1 MFTDPT
7 AASAGEIAAAI
18 RARTVSAVEVLAAY
32 LTQIDRWNPT
42 LNAIVTLDADG
53 ARRRAVAADLAL
65 ARGVWWGPL
74 HGVPVTLK
82 DGHST
87 AGLRTTAGYPP
98 LADYIPAQDGT
109 VAARL
114 RAAGA
119 VLLGKTHV
127 PPLLLDIQ
135 TDNALFGRT
144 NNPWNPERTPGGS
157 SGGAAAALAA
167 GLTALDVGSDF
178 AGSIRIPAH
187 FCGLFGLKPTEGR
200 VPLTGH
206 IPDLPDAPRAQR
218 ILWSIGPLAR
228 SGADLDLALRVLAGP
243 DGRDADVPPVPVDDP
258 PLLALR
264 DLRIAWTPGLPDLPV
279 AAAIQ
284 AALHDLATRLAGA
297 GARVAET
304 LPAVD
309 LAAQGRLRNDLAKLL
324 LTAFDPPGDRPAPT
338 LAAYFTALH
347 ARDAAIATWE
357 AFFSAW
363 DVLLCPVTLVTAFP
377 HAPPGSAVLVDGIAA
392 PSWQLLAHCALV
404 NLTGQPVV
412 VIPVGVDPAGLP
424 VGIQIVARRWGEA
437 RLLAIAAAI
446 SALVGPL
453 GRPPALTPN
462 PPPPTP
468 SP

>member
-7 AASAGEIAAAI
+7 AASAGELAAAI
-18 RARTVSAVEVLAAY
+18 RARTVSAVEVLDAY
-32 LTQIDRWNPT
+32 LAQIDRWNPT

-53 ARRRAVAADLAL
+53 AQRRAAAADAAW
-65 ARGVWWGPL
+65 ARGEWWGPL

-87 AGLRTTAGYPP
+87 AGMRTTAGYPP
-98 LADYIPAQDGT
+98 LAHYIPAQDGT

-119 VLLGKTHV
+119 VLLGKTNV

-144 NNPWNPERTPGGS
+144 NNPWNPQRTPGGS

-206 IPDLPDAPRAQR
+206 IPDVPGTPRAQR

-228 SGADLDLALRVLAGP
+228 SVTDLALALRVLAGP
-243 DGRDADVPPVPVDDP
+243 DGYDPDVPPVPVDDVP
-258 PLLALR
+258 PVALR
-264 DLRIAWTPGLPDLPV
+264 DLRIAWSPAFPDLPV

-284 AALHDLATRLAGA
+284 AALTDLATRLAAA

-304 LPAVD
+304 LPVVD
-309 LAAQGRLRNDLAKLL
+309 ITAQGRLRNDLAKLL
-324 LTAFDPPGDRPAPT
+324 LTAFNLSDDRPAPT

-347 ARDAAIATWE
+347 ARDRAIAAWE
-357 AFFSAW
+357 AFFSDW

-377 HAPPGSAVLVDGIAA
+377 HAPPGSAVLVDGVAA
-392 PSWQLLAHCALV
+392 PGWQLLAHCALF

-412 VIPVGVDPAGLP
+412 VIPVGLDPDGLP
-424 VGIQIVARRWGEA
+424 IGIQIVARRWGEA

-453 GRPPALTPN
+453 GRPP
-462 PPPPTP
+462 PPAR
-468 SP
+468 S

>member
-1 MFTDPT
+1 VFTDPT
-7 AASAGEIAAAI
+7 TASAGELAAAI
-18 RARTVSAVEVLAAY
+18 RAHTVSAVEVLDAY
-32 LTQIDRWNPT
+32 LAQIDRWNPT

-53 ARRRAVAADLAL
+53 ARRRAVAADVAL
-65 ARGVWWGPL
+65 AHGVWWGPL

-119 VLLGKTHV
+119 VLLGKTNV

-144 NNPWNPERTPGGS
+144 NNPWNPARTPGGS

-167 GLTALDVGSDF
+167 GMTALDVGSDF

-206 IPDLPDAPRAQR
+206 IADLPGAPVAPRL
-218 ILWSIGPLAR
+218 LWSIGPLAR
-228 SGADLDLALRVLAGP
+228 SVADLDLALRVLAGP
-243 DGRDADVPPVPVDDP
+243 DGRDTDVPPVPVEDP

-264 DLRIAWTPGLPDLPV
+264 DLRIAWTPGLPGLPV

-297 GARVAET
+297 GARVAAT
-304 LPAVD
+304 LPAAD
-309 LAAQGRLRNDLAKLL
+309 LAAQGRLRTDLAKLL
-324 LTAFDPPGDRPAPT
+324 LTAFDPPGARPAPT

-347 ARDAAIATWE
+347 ARDAAITAWE
-357 AFFSAW
+357 AFFTAW

-377 HAPPGSAVLVDGIAA
+377 HAPPGSAVLVDGILA
-392 PSWQLLAHCALV
+392 PGWQLLAHCALF

-424 VGIQIVARRWGEA
+424 IGIQIVARRWGEA

-446 SALVGPL
+446 SAVVEPL
-453 GRPPALTPN
+453 GRPP
-462 PPPPTP
+462 PPPPNP
-468 SP
+468 LR